1 MQRGGGG
8 HDKIQQKQKHY
19 QYNLLNFIFRVWE
32 KFQLKNFGQYTD
44 LYCITDTVRSEL
56 FYLSKSCFTFCFVL
70 FQLLLQD
77 VMENFRNMCLDIYGL
92 DLVNFLTLPALR

>member
-1 MQRGGGG
+1 MQYS
-8 HDKIQQKQKHY
+8 QFY
-19 QYNLLNFIFRVWE
+19 FRVWE
-32 KFQLKNFGQYTD
+32 KFQLRNFGQYTD
-44 LYCITDTVRSEL
+44 LYCITDTVSSEL
-56 FYLSKSCFTFCFVL
+56 FYLSKGFLHFFVL